1 MAPKKSLQRITRPRA
16 ATELKRQSFTREG
29 TVNMK
34 KSILFAL
41 VAIGAW
47 GYYTKNGGFL
57 PAVFEYSRPVQAT
70 ESLQNYQCDGRQ
82 HCSQMG
88 SYEEAKFFIENCPN
102 TKMDGDNDG
111 IPCERQFG
119 R

>member
-1 MAPKKSLQRITRPRA
+1 ML
-16 ATELKRQSFTREG
+16 
-29 TVNMK
+29 V
-34 KSILFAL
+34 AL
-41 VAIGAW
+41 VAFGVWCYYKNNEGALPVLFQNSQSVPSK
-47 GYYTKNGGFL
+47 KN
-57 PAVFEYSRPVQAT
+57 
-70 ESLQNYQCDGRQ
+70 LQNYQCDGRQ
-82 HCSQMG
+82 HCSQMS